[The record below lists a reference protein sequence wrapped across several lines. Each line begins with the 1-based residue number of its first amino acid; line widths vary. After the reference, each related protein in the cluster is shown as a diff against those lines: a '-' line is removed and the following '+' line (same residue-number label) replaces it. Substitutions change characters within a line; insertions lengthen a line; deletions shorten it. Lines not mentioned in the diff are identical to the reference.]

1 MSEIK
6 FRTSWNYK
14 PHSGADY
21 SDEVSLTQPDQAYT
35 LRQLIS
41 QFATGVREF
50 EELIA
55 GHDEE
60 PDWDELSP
68 LNNHRLD
75 LSDYTAEQ
83 YALSQKHL
91 KALENKKKLEEH
103 KALLEEE
110 EVARLEARKKWYAKQ
125 EDDFASYSKGE
136 KAAASAASE

>member
-1 MSEIK
+1 MKEIR

-14 PHSGADY
+14 PNPGADY
-21 SDEVSLTQPDQAYT
+21 SDEVSLTKPDQAFT

-91 KALENKKKLEEH
+91 KALENKRKLEEH

-110 EVARLEARKKWYAKQ
+110 EVARLEARKKWQQKQ
-125 EDDFASYSKGE
+125 DQEAVKAQKA
-136 KAAASAASE
+136 KAAASAASSD